1 VSYSEKRSGLRT
13 VTRRTFRALE
23 VHNFRLFF
31 VGQSIS
37 QIGNWLTSVA
47 VILLVLHRTHS
58 GLAVGLMTACQFG
71 PMLIVGPWAG
81 LIADRFDK
89 RRILLVTQA
98 LEMLQSLALAA
109 LAFLEDAPLPAFYA
123 VALAGGFMFAFN
135 TPARRAFVAELVPP
149 EEIHNAVTLHSALM
163 TGSRVIGPALAGAL
177 ITTVGF
183 GWAFV
188 VDAVSYLAVIEC
200 LRRMKPEELRRP
212 ITTGRR
218 KGQLKAGIAYI
229 RSVPELKIP
238 LIMMTVIGTLTFN
251 FQVVLPLFVL
261 ESLDGTD
268 TTYTLTY
275 SVLSAGS
282 LIAAL
287 AAAHRGTVGVPTI
300 VRTAA
305 VFGLTMFALAASPNL
320 FVAMPVAL
328 AVGAASLSFMT
339 LSTAL
344 VQLQADPG
352 MRGRVLA
359 LQSMVFLG
367 STPIG
372 GPLVGAVCDA
382 FGPRS
387 GLILGGLAAIGAAG
401 WGYLKSRN
409 LEDLSGVAV
418 PVDVQAGAA

>member
-1 VSYSEKRSGLRT
+1 
-13 VTRRTFRALE
+13 
-23 VHNFRLFF
+23 
-31 VGQSIS
+31 
-37 QIGNWLTSVA
+37 
-47 VILLVLHRTHS
+47 
-58 GLAVGLMTACQFG
+58 
-71 PMLIVGPWAG
+71 
-81 LIADRFDK
+81 
-89 RRILLVTQA
+89 
-98 LEMLQSLALAA
+98 
-109 LAFLEDAPLPAFYA
+109 
-123 VALAGGFMFAFN
+123 
-135 TPARRAFVAELVPP
+135 
-149 EEIHNAVTLHSALM
+149 
-163 TGSRVIGPALAGAL
+163 
-177 ITTVGF
+177 
-183 GWAFV
+183 
-188 VDAVSYLAVIEC
+188 
-200 LRRMKPEELRRP
+200 
-212 ITTGRR
+212 
-218 KGQLKAGIAYI
+218 
-229 RSVPELKIP
+229 
-238 LIMMTVIGTLTFN
+238 MMTVIGTLTFN

-328 AVGAASLSFMT
+328 AVGASSLSFMT

-344 VQLQADPG
+344 VQLRADPG

-372 GPLVGAVCDA
+372 GPLLGAVCDA

-401 WGYLKSRN
+401 WGYRKSRN
-409 LEDLSGVAV
+409 LEDLSGVSV